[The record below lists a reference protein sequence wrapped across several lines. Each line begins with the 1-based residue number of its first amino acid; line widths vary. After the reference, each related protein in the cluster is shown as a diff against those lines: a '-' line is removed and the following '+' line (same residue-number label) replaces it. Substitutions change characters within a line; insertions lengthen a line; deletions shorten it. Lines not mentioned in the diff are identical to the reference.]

1 MRILT
6 KKYENFSEVSPALRA
21 FLEALAAGFKIDDI
35 VECIFIGKVS
45 DYKKIEATRLGVT
58 PGELTYPD
66 AFVIIVET
74 SLKKNKN
81 YQMTAANAI
90 GLSRG
95 IDSPEKL
102 SLNCFISIFKIIK
115 SKKEEECINEK

>member
-35 VECIFIGKVS
+35 VDCVFIGKVS
-45 DYKKIEATRLGVT
+45 DYKKLKATKSGETVQ
-58 PGELTYPD
+58 ELTYAD

-74 SLKKNKN
+74 SLRDARNF
-81 YQMTAANAI
+81 QMTAANAI
-90 GLSRG
+90 GLSNG

-102 SLNCFISIFKIIK
+102 SMSCFVTIFKKIQQKK
-115 SKKEEECINEK
+115 SEECANEE